1 MVIFVLSLCTSLDNN
16 FQFKIRLT
24 LVMVA
29 DFVGCWLVEILCK
42 TFFADLAPKKLVTK
56 GRERRELR
64 RQEQERTE
72 FEIALQE
79 AKKTQ

>member
-1 MVIFVLSLCTSLDNN
+1 MA
-16 FQFKIRLT
+16 
-24 LVMVA
+24 A

-42 TFFADLAPKKLVTK
+42 ALFADLVPKKLITK

-64 RQEQERTE
+64 RQEEERIK
-72 FEIALQE
+72 FEIALQA

>member
-1 MVIFVLSLCTSLDNN
+1 MA
-16 FQFKIRLT
+16 
-24 LVMVA
+24 A

-42 TFFADLAPKKLVTK
+42 ALFADLAPKKLITK

-64 RQEQERTE
+64 RQEEERVK